1 MTEPAPDAGACPNC
15 GRRHDVPPSAYCP
28 ACGQETALRP
38 PTLAE
43 FIQQFGGNYF
53 AAEGAL
59 WRTLKLLVTR
69 PGALTREYL
78 AGRRRRYVLPLRLYL
93 TVSLVALLAL
103 RIAGS
108 GIEIDVPR
116 GGAQE
121 ITGPDDAEMTIVAF
135 DDARLGIAKGRFFC
149 EGLPAAVCRHF
160 ERKFDPDP
168 KAMRRELELASER
181 FVGHWGTAMFLL
193 VPLFAAWCKLAWLD
207 RRLRYTEHLVYAL
220 HLHAFWFA
228 AIAVA
233 QLPLPLIKP
242 AAALAMP
249 IYALLASH
257 RVYGGRW
264 GPTLLRNAAVAIA
277 YGVSLA
283 VALGVVS
290 LWAFLG

>member
-1 MTEPAPDAGACPNC
+1 MPETAPAACPNC
-15 GRRHDVPPSAYCP
+15 GRRHDVPLPAYCA
-28 ACGQETALRP
+28 ACGQETSQRP
-38 PTLAE
+38 PKMGE
-43 FIQQFGGNYF
+43 FVQQFGGNYF

-59 WRTLKLLVTR
+59 WRTLKLLITQ

-93 TVSLVALLAL
+93 TVSLVALVLL

-108 GIEIDVPR
+108 GIALDVPPDAAAELSRR
-116 GGAQE
+116 GQNE
-121 ITGPDDAEMTIVAF
+121 LVIVAF
-135 DDARLGIAKGRFFC
+135 DNGPRLGVANGRYFC
-149 EGLPAAVCRHF
+149 ENLPAAVCRHF
-160 ERKFDPDP
+160 ERKLDLDP
-168 KAMRRELELASER
+168 KAVRRELELASER
-181 FVGHWGTAMFLL
+181 FVSHWGTAMFLL
-193 VPLFAAWCKLAWLD
+193 VPMFALWCKLAWLN

-233 QLPLPLIKP
+233 QIPLPLIKP

-249 IYALLASH
+249 VYALLAS
-257 RVYGGRW
+257 RRAYGGRW
-264 GPTLLRNAAVAIA
+264 GPVLLRNAAVAVA
-277 YGVSLA
+277 YGLTLL